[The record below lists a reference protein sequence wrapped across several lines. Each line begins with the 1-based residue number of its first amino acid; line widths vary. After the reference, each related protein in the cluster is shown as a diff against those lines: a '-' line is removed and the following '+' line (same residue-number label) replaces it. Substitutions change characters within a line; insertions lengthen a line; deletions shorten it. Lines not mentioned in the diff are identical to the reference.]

1 MLVYQRVSVVFHA
14 YFTHTSQVLQAVG
27 LLGPDGTSQRQRGIV
42 VFINVWS
49 RTWGSPSLRICPT
62 FLSVEGWLW
71 FYLSRVPIFLFYILE
86 YLGII
91 AERLRQCDPKKTPV
105 LHPQMMSS
113 SHMRQCPLD
122 SDSSCNTE
130 QLVTCQLQVSP
141 IERTRSF
148 CRISSNQISNHLKIW
163 LTWRHESLTKQLK
176 WILSLWIP
184 PYLLRKWDWDMM
196 TGGVSCTFSG
206 GDWIH
211 RV

>member
-1 MLVYQRVSVVFHA
+1 MVIFHSYVSLPEGKRGISRILHA

-91 AERLRQCDPKKTPV
+91 AERLRQCDPKKN
-105 LHPQMMSS
+105 SS
-113 SHMRQCPLD
+113 PSASDDVIKQCPLD

-130 QLVTCQLQVSP
+130 QLVTCPLEVSP
-141 IERTRSF
+141 IERTMSF

-163 LTWRHESLTKQLK
+163 LRWRHESLT
-176 WILSLWIP
+176 
-184 PYLLRKWDWDMM
+184 
-196 TGGVSCTFSG
+196 
-206 GDWIH
+206 
-211 RV
+211 